1 MSKCVSVVKD
11 RLNHLIYT
19 HINNNTSKYIFLIGC
34 TYISEK
40 EWSKMGMIENRFKN
54 YVLSDKIQDLSPDY
68 LDAWNAFMEITGSD
82 GALSPRRKEL
92 IAVSLSIASK
102 CDWCIRSHVKNALK
116 LGARKQEIV
125 EAAWVAVLMGGDP
138 ILKYAQ
144 WAVQILEEYAEIDD
158 DDEMLEA
165 QVKLALKDEYKRL
178 YERLLDYVKYICNEA
193 ETMCQEKSDKRVLAL
208 NIAETD
214 GNVLGLLV
222 TKECLKRGWGEPQ
235 ETTL

>member
-1 MSKCVSVVKD
+1 
-11 RLNHLIYT
+11 
-19 HINNNTSKYIFLIGC
+19 
-34 TYISEK
+34 
-40 EWSKMGMIENRFKN
+40 MGVIENRFRN
-54 YVLSDKIQDLSPDY
+54 YVSGNRIQSISPDY
-68 LDAWNAFMEITGSD
+68 MEAWNTFMERAGTD

-102 CDWCIRSHVKNALK
+102 CDWCIRSHVKNALE

-138 ILKYAQ
+138 VLRYAQ
-144 WAVQILEEYAEIDD
+144 WAVQVLEEYAEIDD

-165 QVKLALKDEYKRL
+165 QVQLALEDEYKRL
-178 YERLLDYVKYICNEA
+178 YQRLLDYVKYICNEA
-193 ETMCQEKSDKRVLAL
+193 ETMCEEKSDRRRLAI

-222 TKECLKRGWGEPQ
+222 TKECQKRGWGEPR
-235 ETTL
+235 ETTR